1 MQQTRLNR
9 TDLRAIEYEAQQMA
23 GEPPTLES
31 LKVAGY
37 RESTWQIQ
45 ALRWIADTGR
55 VVTLLIAETIQAGAA
70 LAIGG
75 VFALLEYQ
83 RVYNGALA
91 LGQPGGQAALIAAA
105 VVTANIITPIYALR
119 GLRGQDHREIVRRTG
134 RGFCEAFW
142 RRLIGQPRADRVDL
156 YHNPGLAVA
165 AAVITWSTVLLAVY
179 DLLRPLLEQ
188 LLTGVYTRPA
198 LIAAL
203 ELLMGLGLS
212 VAGVF
217 FLQSAAHEIG
227 VRTLTDQPTRLLDL
241 LEQHQAEYTTHL
253 DQVRADVRERYIAA
267 KLADQTRAED
277 NEPVNPT
284 VAQNGRN
291 HSTAAFAGKP
301 QG

>member
-9 TDLRAIEYEAQQMA
+9 TDLRAIEYEAQQTA
-23 GEPPTLES
+23 GPPPTLDS

-37 RESTWQIQ
+37 RESTWQIR
-45 ALRWIADTGR
+45 ALAWIADTGR
-55 VVTLLIAETIQAGAA
+55 VVTLLIAEAIQAGAA
-70 LAIGG
+70 LAIGS

-83 RVYNGALA
+83 RVFNGALA
-91 LGQPGGQAALIAAA
+91 LGQPANQAALIAVA

-119 GLRGQDHREIVRRTG
+119 GLRGQTERQIMRPTA

-142 RRLIGQPRADRVDL
+142 RRLVGRPHADRVDL
-156 YHNPGLAVA
+156 YHNPGLSVA

-198 LIAAL
+198 LIGAI

-227 VRTLTDQPTRLLDL
+227 VRTLTDQPTRLLDV
-241 LEQHQAEYTTHL
+241 LEQHQAEYAAHL
-253 DQVRADVRERYIAA
+253 DQVRSDVRERYISA
-267 KLADQTRAED
+267 KLADQERQES
-277 NEPVNPT
+277 EPAANPT

-291 HSTAAFAGKP
+291 HSMAALPGKP

>member
-9 TDLRAIEYEAQQMA
+9 TDLRAIEYEAQQTA
-23 GEPPTLES
+23 GPPPTLQS
-31 LKVAGY
+31 LRQAGY
-37 RESTWQIQ
+37 RESTWQIA

-70 LAIGG
+70 LAIGS

-91 LGQPGGQAALIAAA
+91 LGQPANQAALIAVA

-119 GLRGQDHREIVRRTG
+119 GLRGQDHRQVVRRTG
-134 RGFCEAFW
+134 RGFLEAFW

-179 DLLRPLLEQ
+179 DLLRPLLEE

-227 VRTLTDQPTRLLDL
+227 VRTLSDQPSRLLDL
-241 LEQHQAEYTTHL
+241 LEQHQAEYAAHL
-253 DQVRADVRERYIAA
+253 DQVRSDVRERYISAKVEDQQRWESNPAA
-267 KLADQTRAED
+267 
-277 NEPVNPT
+277 NPT
-284 VAQNGRN
+284 PALNGRN
-291 HSTAAFAGKP
+291 RSEVVLPGR
-301 QG
+301 